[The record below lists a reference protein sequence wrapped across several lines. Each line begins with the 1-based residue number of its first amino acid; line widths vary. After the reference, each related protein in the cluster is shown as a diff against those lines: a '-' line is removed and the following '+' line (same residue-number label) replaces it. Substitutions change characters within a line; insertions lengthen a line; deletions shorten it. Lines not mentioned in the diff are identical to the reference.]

1 MKLYFLLIFIISALS
16 QKESLT
22 DIAINLEAMM
32 NCINPNEFSFTLE
45 KSLLK
50 YTVKN
55 ITNIITYTKREI
67 IIFDDLPTIS
77 YEDFQVNLYFYFIIE
92 PITNKKRIPQLQ
104 MFKKGLHATL
114 FFKHFLLKQMPDNSL
129 YLSLPL
135 YPSSKEMDLGEL
147 NEFLLFKEIYEEDGQ
162 ILLGNLITSFEMN
175 MYDILTKYPKGKYT
189 ILFESMTQYMSQN
202 EFMIT
207 CCGGKIERG
216 KITKLT
222 YESSE
227 KSVNKEIFHNVT
239 LTLRYGSTSN
249 VVYSFMKIS
258 FIFISD
264 TAPSFGVFEPQ
275 DKLSIDIIDEIFNK
289 AYHFCTN
296 NDI

>member
-1 MKLYFLLIFIISALS
+1 MKLYILLIVFICALS
-16 QKESLT
+16 HKESLT
-22 DIAINLEAMM
+22 DIAINLESMM
-32 NCINPNEFSFTLE
+32 NCINPTEFSFTLE

-67 IIFDDLPTIS
+67 IIFDDLPTIR
-77 YEDFQVNLYFYFIIE
+77 YDDFQVNMYFYFIIE

-114 FFKHFLLKQMPDNSL
+114 FFKYFLLKQMPDNSL

-135 YPSSKEMDLGEL
+135 YPYSKEMDLGEL
-147 NEFLLFKEIYEEDGQ
+147 NEFFLFKEIYEDDGQ

-175 MYDILTKYPKGKYT
+175 MVDILTKYPKGKYKF
-189 ILFESMTQYMSQN
+189 LFESMIQYMSQN

-207 CCGGKIERG
+207 CCEGKIERG
-216 KITKLT
+216 KITKVS
-222 YESSE
+222 YEISE
-227 KSVNKEIFHNVT
+227 KSVNKEIFHNVN
-239 LTLRYGSTSN
+239 LTVRYGSTSN
-249 VVYSFMKIS
+249 MVYSFMKVS
-258 FIFISD
+258 FISISD

-275 DKLSIDIIDEIFNK
+275 DKISIDIIDEIFNK
-289 AYHFCTN
+289 AYHFCSN
-296 NDI
+296 ND